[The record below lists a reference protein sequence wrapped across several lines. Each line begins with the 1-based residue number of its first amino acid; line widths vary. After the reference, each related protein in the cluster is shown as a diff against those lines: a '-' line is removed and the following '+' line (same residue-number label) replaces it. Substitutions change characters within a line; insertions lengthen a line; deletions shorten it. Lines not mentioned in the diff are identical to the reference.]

1 MAEYT
6 KRQRQAII
14 NVNKRRKLQIYQH
27 KPSKTESEPSF
38 SRLWEFQYLSR
49 NKRDDDRVITI
60 VTSTYVI
67 SINIP
72 LSWKVDSRT
81 WRGVLNTT

>member
-1 MAEYT
+1 MADYT

-14 NVNKRRKLQIYQH
+14 NVNKRKKLQIYQH

-49 NKRDDDRVITI
+49 NKRDDDHVITI

-81 WRGVLNTT
+81 WRVVLNTT